1 MQSPR
6 QRFIDAYDAI
16 PYPYKDAVI
25 PSLQLVT
32 CFENHYGVS
41 PMTPN
46 DVTVNLSPRRLVA
59 RSSNLDDLRERLVTR
74 LDEGDLRVD
83 FVDALIQALESGRIT
98 ERALWRAVEQ
108 AEQDWRDGNVRR
120 KWVSLKSWFN
130 GVQNGSF
137 EASPKRLDKKFET
150 QKKQQRQAL
159 AFAKGNL

>member
-1 MQSPR
+1 MQSKK
-6 QRFIDAYDAI
+6 QRFIDAYNAI

-32 CFENHYGVS
+32 CFENHYGVA
-41 PMTPN
+41 PMTPD
-46 DVTVNLSPRRLVA
+46 DVTINLSPRPA
-59 RSSNLDDLRERLVTR
+59 SSDEHDVRERLVTR
-74 LDEGDLRVD
+74 LDESDLRVD
-83 FVDALIQALESGRIT
+83 FIDSIMQALDSGRIT

>member
-1 MQSPR
+1 MKEQQFLNALANMHP
-6 QRFIDAYDAI
+6 AYRNALLPTI
-16 PYPYKDAVI
+16 
-25 PSLQLVT
+25 QLIT
-32 CFENHYGVS
+32 SFENHYGVS
-41 PMTPN
+41 PMTPD
-46 DVTVNLSPRRLVA
+46 DVTINLSPRPASRDEHDV
-59 RSSNLDDLRERLVTR
+59 RERLVTR
-74 LDEGDLRVD
+74 LDESDLRVD
-83 FVDALIQALESGRIT
+83 FIDSIMQALESGRIT

>member
-1 MQSPR
+1 MQSHR
-6 QRFIDAYDAI
+6 QRFINAYNAI

-32 CFENHYGVS
+32 CFENHYGVAS
-41 PMTPN
+41 MTPD
-46 DVTVNLSPRRLVA
+46 DVTINLSPRPA
-59 RSSNLDDLRERLVTR
+59 SSDENDVRERLVTR
-74 LDEGDLRVD
+74 LDESDLRVD
-83 FVDALIQALESGRIT
+83 FIDAIIQALETGRIS

-137 EASPKRLDKKFET
+137 EASPKKLVRKFET